1 MCGKGV
7 GGTGV
12 KFYSSPSSFPGSC
25 FFLPRGR
32 KGEDPGNEVDESR
45 NEEEIMATDLAGIL
59 KQKAKEAIDV
69 YSSDLYDLNK
79 RIWEKPELNF
89 KESMLTS
96 N

>member
-1 MCGKGV
+1 MNDQDGLYSKLSTLVSGKGV

-45 NEEEIMATDLAGIL
+45 NEEEIMAATDLAG
-59 KQKAKEAIDV
+59 QH
-69 YSSDLYDLNK
+69 
-79 RIWEKPELNF
+79 
-89 KESMLTS
+89 
-96 N
+96 